1 MNFISFIALLNCYL
15 RNLFSNWDSNPQNML
30 GISTFY
36 DNIFYVEELQPESNV
51 EDCQL
56 LEAGKK

>member
-1 MNFISFIALLNCYL
+1 
-15 RNLFSNWDSNPQNML
+15 ML